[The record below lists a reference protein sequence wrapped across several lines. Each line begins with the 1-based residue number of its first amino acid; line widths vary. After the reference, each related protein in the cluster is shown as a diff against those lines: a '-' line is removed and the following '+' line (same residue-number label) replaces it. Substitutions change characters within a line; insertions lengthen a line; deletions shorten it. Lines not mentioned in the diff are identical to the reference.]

1 MRAVAVTLLG
11 VSEYTMGRKVGVK
24 NQKLVDHTVRRIRE
38 SGVLSIKLA
47 QSIANRKTVIL
58 DDLLSAS
65 LSEMQCIT
73 TYDKTSGLATHQAS
87 IAIVS
92 QLSDGSCVKVIRDD
106 SILSDVSDLKKMVT
120 ILRMLKLP
128 KVIHETLES
137 LIDEINMSTERQK
150 FLSFSE
156 SLKDSDLITV
166 PVVKSST
173 VSRVVMEYVDSILI
187 KDMPTSIDLDLVNEF
202 FSQVILSAFKS
213 GVFHVDLHAGN
224 VGFKDDRFVIYDM
237 GSVNVVTDSEMQDL
251 WQVLVSSTEHVF
263 FDDWKEVARELLDY
277 KVALK
282 INDPNELKLIVNCIT
297 AYSRGE
303 INLDDMMNTFKV
315 IRGGIITST
324 SISRIFQS
332 IALLEGTCKT
342 MNDDFVPYNAI
353 KLWDILR
360 SSRN

>member
-1 MRAVAVTLLG
+1 MRAVGATLLG
-11 VSEYTMGRKVGVK
+11 VCEYTTGRKVGVSK
-24 NQKLVDHTVRRIRE
+24 HQLVDHTVRRIRE
-38 SGVLSIKLA
+38 GGVLSIKLA

-73 TYDKTSGLATHQAS
+73 TYDETSGLATHQAS
-87 IAIVS
+87 IAVVQQIG
-92 QLSDGSCVKVIRDD
+92 DGTCVKTIRDD
-106 SILSDVSDLKKMVT
+106 SILSDVKDLKKLVT
-120 ILRMLKLP
+120 VLRLLKLP
-128 KVIHETLES
+128 NVIHETLES

-150 FLSFSE
+150 FISLSG
-156 SLKDSDLITV
+156 SLRDCDMITV
-166 PVVKSST
+166 PVIKSST
-173 VSRVVMEYVDSILI
+173 VSRVEMEYVDSVLI
-187 KDMPTSIDLDLVNEF
+187 KDMSTPIDLDRVNEF

-251 WQVLVSSTEHVF
+251 WQVLVNSSEHVF
-263 FDDWKEVARELLDY
+263 FEDWNEVARELLDY

-282 INDPNELKLIVNCIT
+282 INDPNELKLIVNCIV

-303 INLDDMMNTFKV
+303 IDLDGMMNTFKV

-324 SISRIFQS
+324 SVSRIFQS